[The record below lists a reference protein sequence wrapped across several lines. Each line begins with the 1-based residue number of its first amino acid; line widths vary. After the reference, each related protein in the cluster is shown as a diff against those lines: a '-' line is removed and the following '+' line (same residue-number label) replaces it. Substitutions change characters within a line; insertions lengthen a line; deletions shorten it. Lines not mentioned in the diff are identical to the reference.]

1 MCGETYKN
9 NLIEMFLKMAF
20 QFSIKNIGLLGING
34 LFSD

>member
-9 NLIEMFLKMAF
+9 NLIEMFLKTF
-20 QFSIKNIGLLGING
+20 IQFSIKTLGLIDING